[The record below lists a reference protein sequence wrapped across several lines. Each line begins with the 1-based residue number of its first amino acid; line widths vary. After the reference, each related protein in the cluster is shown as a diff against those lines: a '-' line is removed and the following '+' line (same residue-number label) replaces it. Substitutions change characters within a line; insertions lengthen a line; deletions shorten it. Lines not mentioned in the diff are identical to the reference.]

1 MINILIDELTN
12 SIKKRETGEE
22 FKTDLELITLEEI
35 KILKGWQFNWASE
48 RMKRNVFKLTKIIE
62 PDVIQGLISLEK
74 QRGYIYVNIV
84 ENAPFNM
91 GKTGVYQ
98 GVGGNLF
105 AYACKVSF
113 EMGFDGYVTF
123 DAKTQLIK
131 HYSIHLGA
139 QLISSQRMVIDTL
152 AATQLINQYFKT
164 FKL

>member
-12 SIKKRETGEE
+12 SIKRRETGEE
-22 FKTDLELITLEEI
+22 FETIVELITLEEI
-35 KILKGWQFNWASE
+35 KILNDWQFNWASE
-48 RMKRNVFKLTKIIE
+48 RIKRNVFKLSKIIE
-62 PDVIQGLISLEK
+62 PDVIQGLISLEQQK
-74 QRGYIYVNIV
+74 GYIYVNIV

-131 HYSIHLGA
+131 HYTTHLGA

-152 AATQLINQYFKT
+152 AATQLFKKYFKNFT
-164 FKL
+164 L